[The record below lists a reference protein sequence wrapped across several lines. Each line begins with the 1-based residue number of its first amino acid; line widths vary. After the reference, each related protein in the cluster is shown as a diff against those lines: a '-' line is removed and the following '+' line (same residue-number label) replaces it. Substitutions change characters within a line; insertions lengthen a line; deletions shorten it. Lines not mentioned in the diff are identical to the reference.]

1 VGVKK
6 AEKIQTGFW
15 GCKISSPALQEENR

>member
-1 VGVKK
+1 VKK

>member
-1 VGVKK
+1 VKK

-15 GCKISSPALQEENR
+15 GCKISSPALPEENR

>member
-15 GCKISSPALQEENR
+15 GCKISSPALPEENR